1 MSWELLYQSS
11 KNENPDVAE
20 ETQTT
25 TRLVRPF
32 SIFNDGDPYREVCTD
47 SRIAHATSFCSPS
60 RNKKL
65 LRSTRWRPVEAIAI
79 RLEAIATS
87 NKKLLDVIILLGP
100 ELTTEVAN
108 LSSLCRARARARSPC
123 DRWLDRS
130 DSGVVSWWVETER

>member
-87 NKKLLDVIILLGP
+87 NKKLLDVIILFRTRAHHRGGEPFFTLP
-100 ELTTEVAN
+100 
-108 LSSLCRARARARSPC
+108 RARARVHRAIAGWTGPILV
-123 DRWLDRS
+123 W
-130 DSGVVSWWVETER
+130 